1 MWGTGAF
8 VPRRVTKSTR
18 DVQHI
23 AFDYV
28 VCANRLITQNPDV
41 LVQSIAPVIRPSTVI
56 VMTQNGVGVERPLR
70 QAFMANPILSAIC
83 YVNCHQVSPGAVRQS
98 SALGSLGF
106 KIGNFDSDITIRDSG
121 KLKVDALVTL
131 DPKFGLIEDL
141 EVERWTKA
149 VINGSWN
156 PVTAILGLE
165 THELI
170 ATSDLGLA
178 LVQRL
183 SEEIF
188 HVAVACGVPLP
199 SDLRSRVI
207 ASVRN
212 TRSMATSMLRDARKK
227 RQMEIETLCG
237 TSGWDLFD
245 SANVFQGNIS
255 RHAESIGA
263 AAPTV
268 KAVYQILALMNEIF
282 RQRVSPSTDPDLIEI
297 VHPPLHFILAFLA
310 LCDHHYLFKSIE
322 GPPTQ
327 IFS

>member
-1 MWGTGAF
+1 MSSQLGKPTDRLPTTAVGAIIGWRIAQHPNTRVSVVCRSNFSTVKRNGFRMETFMWGTGAF

-83 YVNCHQVSPGAVRQS
+83 YVNCHQVSPGVVRQS

-141 EVERWTKA
+141 KVERWTKA

-207 ASVRN
+207 
-212 TRSMATSMLRDARKK
+212 T
-227 RQMEIETLCG
+227 
-237 TSGWDLFD
+237 
-245 SANVFQGNIS
+245 
-255 RHAESIGA
+255 
-263 AAPTV
+263 
-268 KAVYQILALMNEIF
+268 
-282 RQRVSPSTDPDLIEI
+282 
-297 VHPPLHFILAFLA
+297 
-310 LCDHHYLFKSIE
+310 
-322 GPPTQ
+322 
-327 IFS
+327 